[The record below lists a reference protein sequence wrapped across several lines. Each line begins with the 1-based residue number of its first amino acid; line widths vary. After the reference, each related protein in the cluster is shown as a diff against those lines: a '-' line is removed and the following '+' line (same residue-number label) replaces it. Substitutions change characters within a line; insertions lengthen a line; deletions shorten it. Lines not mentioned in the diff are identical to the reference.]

1 MLQTSAGINVM
12 HKKASPMQTRS
23 LDNIVENPDSW
34 RFHDKI
40 NSNVLF
46 ITDGSTSFVKEAS
59 SSNNNNNQGEAI
71 EM

>member
-1 MLQTSAGINVM
+1 MLQTSAGINAM
-12 HKKASPMQTRS
+12 HKKASQMQTRS

>member
-1 MLQTSAGINVM
+1 M
-12 HKKASPMQTRS
+12 HKKASQIQTRS
-23 LDNIVENPDSW
+23 LDNIVENPDGW

-46 ITDGSTSFVKEAS
+46 ITDGSTSVVKEAS
-59 SSNNNNNQGEAI
+59 SSSNNNKNNQGEAI